1 MDYGFEQRRKV
12 SVEQVRGA
20 LSSKTPRTVYN
31 ALVPFLREEWRSNGD
46 RGVINEIAGSIGQ
59 LVYTWFQS
67 SEAMSYDDKQA
78 LYLLLRPDEVVMKT
92 LLQYNT
98 LQRQQQQQ
106 AVGDGDGWLSI
117 GLDSLPSEW
126 HGQAALAAAYLR
138 AHAPKS
144 VRVVERPGSV
154 ELRVGALEYVLYHVC
169 RALVPAPGVG
179 VRQGT
184 LVAKSVVS
192 SLSHELIRFFLP
204 VAVPTADVSDSD
216 HLRPLLHMAQSS
228 GGQQQQKRTVGV
240 DLLDVCEHGQAVD
253 VAQYFVFC
261 AALAWLPAG
270 ADPAQWDAKTGHVVG
285 LSLMHAA
292 MEYMAK
298 GELQQMEQA
307 KARGKGGAR
316 VEMNGSVRSVVRRQM
331 AGPLSDTLAL
341 VVELGKR
348 AGVAEASEMWLAYFV
363 QAVRTWARYA
373 MPWHGT
379 GTSSTTT
386 TSSEASSA
394 GLSEAWQQRMRVA
407 VWGVGAAMYAPVLED
422 ITRLLA
428 APHMNLLAR
437 APRSA
442 IDDASALDSL
452 RGADALRAVECIA
465 SAFAEPELRAILV
478 AVDSVWGP
486 PHHHRHGQV
495 GAVSLSPRF
504 NALVADATRLL
515 SSATS
520 AEALPPP
527 QVADSSV
534 FVSPHSALFRDLVV
548 ALQRA
553 DVLCDRQLRLLD
565 ATPSQSTSDRA
576 QAAATHVLDV
586 VARAFS
592 ANASAEP
599 LSTAESARLRSDS
612 LRADKKRISRVRARL
627 AAVFQASAADVDAVP
642 FVLAECPAPPAARR
656 KEPSG
661 KGPEM
666 DHGALTPRGRWEVKT
681 GRRKFTAM
689 SLVAPPTGD
698 DILLLPRGPRAVYS
712 ARSYESQW
720 LLDHALR
727 FNGVANRHYQR
738 ALDAIEACNTPIP
751 HALRN
756 AHLDFRW
763 VAAYQNLRFL
773 ALVLFLFMLVRCIF

>member
-1 MDYGFEQRRKV
+1 
-12 SVEQVRGA
+12 
-20 LSSKTPRTVYN
+20 
-31 ALVPFLREEWRSNGD
+31 
-46 RGVINEIAGSIGQ
+46 
-59 LVYTWFQS
+59 
-67 SEAMSYDDKQA
+67 
-78 LYLLLRPDEVVMKT
+78 
-92 LLQYNT
+92 
-98 LQRQQQQQ
+98 
-106 AVGDGDGWLSI
+106 
-117 GLDSLPSEW
+117 
-126 HGQAALAAAYLR
+126 
-138 AHAPKS
+138 
-144 VRVVERPGSV
+144 
-154 ELRVGALEYVLYHVC
+154 
-169 RALVPAPGVG
+169 
-179 VRQGT
+179 
-184 LVAKSVVS
+184 
-192 SLSHELIRFFLP
+192 
-204 VAVPTADVSDSD
+204 
-216 HLRPLLHMAQSS
+216 
-228 GGQQQQKRTVGV
+228 
-240 DLLDVCEHGQAVD
+240 
-253 VAQYFVFC
+253 
-261 AALAWLPAG
+261 
-270 ADPAQWDAKTGHVVG
+270 
-285 LSLMHAA
+285 
-292 MEYMAK
+292 
-298 GELQQMEQA
+298 
-307 KARGKGGAR
+307 
-316 VEMNGSVRSVVRRQM
+316 
-331 AGPLSDTLAL
+331 
-341 VVELGKR
+341 
-348 AGVAEASEMWLAYFV
+348 
-363 QAVRTWARYA
+363 
-373 MPWHGT
+373 
-379 GTSSTTT
+379 
-386 TSSEASSA
+386 
-394 GLSEAWQQRMRVA
+394 
-407 VWGVGAAMYAPVLED
+407 
-422 ITRLLA
+422 
-428 APHMNLLAR
+428 
-437 APRSA
+437 
-442 IDDASALDSL
+442 
-452 RGADALRAVECIA
+452 
-465 SAFAEPELRAILV
+465 
-478 AVDSVWGP
+478 
-486 PHHHRHGQV
+486 
-495 GAVSLSPRF
+495 GAVSSSPRF

-727 FNGVANRHYQR
+727 FNGVANRYYQH

-773 ALVLFLFMLVRCIF
+773 ALVLCLFMLVRGLYAASQLPATLGNEASGVVSQVGPGVTDLQVGDHVAYLATQDAYAQYARATASRVAKLSPHLPLETAAAVLLQGLTAHALVTRAYP

>member
-1 MDYGFEQRRKV
+1 
-12 SVEQVRGA
+12 
-20 LSSKTPRTVYN
+20 
-31 ALVPFLREEWRSNGD
+31 
-46 RGVINEIAGSIGQ
+46 
-59 LVYTWFQS
+59 
-67 SEAMSYDDKQA
+67 
-78 LYLLLRPDEVVMKT
+78 
-92 LLQYNT
+92 
-98 LQRQQQQQ
+98 
-106 AVGDGDGWLSI
+106 
-117 GLDSLPSEW
+117 
-126 HGQAALAAAYLR
+126 
-138 AHAPKS
+138 
-144 VRVVERPGSV
+144 
-154 ELRVGALEYVLYHVC
+154 ALEYVLYHVC

-192 SLSHELIRFFLP
+192 RLSHDLIEFFLP
-204 VAVPTADVSDSD
+204 VAVPTAADVSDSD

-228 GGQQQQKRTVGV
+228 GGQQQQKQKRAVSV

-261 AALAWLPAG
+261 AGLAWLPAG
-270 ADPAQWDAKTGHVVG
+270 ADPAQWDTKMGHVVG
-285 LSLMHAA
+285 LSLMQAA

-298 GELQQMEQA
+298 GEQQAEQA

-331 AGPLSDTLAL
+331 EGPLSDTLAL
-341 VVELGKR
+341 VVESGKR
-348 AGVAEASEMWLAYFV
+348 GGVAEASEMWLVYFV

-379 GTSSTTT
+379 NTSSTTSSSS
-386 TSSEASSA
+386 SSEAPSA
-394 GLSEAWQQRMRVA
+394 GLSEAWQQRMRVV

-442 IDDASALDSL
+442 IDDASALDPL

-478 AVDSVWGP
+478 AVDSVWG
-486 PHHHRHGQV
+486 HHGHA
-495 GAVSLSPRF
+495 GAVLPSSSSSPRF

-520 AEALPPP
+520 AETLPPP

-565 ATPSQSTSDRA
+565 AAPSLSTSDRA

-592 ANASAEP
+592 ASASAEP
-599 LSTAESARLRSDS
+599 LSTAESAR
-612 LRADKKRISRVRARL
+612 
-627 AAVFQASAADVDAVP
+627 
-642 FVLAECPAPPAARR
+642 
-656 KEPSG
+656 
-661 KGPEM
+661 
-666 DHGALTPRGRWEVKT
+666 
-681 GRRKFTAM
+681 
-689 SLVAPPTGD
+689 
-698 DILLLPRGPRAVYS
+698 
-712 ARSYESQW
+712 
-720 LLDHALR
+720 
-727 FNGVANRHYQR
+727 
-738 ALDAIEACNTPIP
+738 
-751 HALRN
+751 
-756 AHLDFRW
+756 
-763 VAAYQNLRFL
+763 
-773 ALVLFLFMLVRCIF
+773 